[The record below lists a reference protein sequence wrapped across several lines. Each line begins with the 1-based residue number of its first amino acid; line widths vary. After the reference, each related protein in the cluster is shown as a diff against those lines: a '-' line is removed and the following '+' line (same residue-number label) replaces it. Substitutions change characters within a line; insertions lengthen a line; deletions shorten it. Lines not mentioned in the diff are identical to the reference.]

1 MPPPP
6 HTLKMPTNTAAP
18 SRVQYVYNNHASLA
32 ERTSNITIVH
42 VILLLLYNACAR
54 VHIIIVSGHSAGNA
68 AVCGQTYTI
77 GVISPTHPH
86 GAYIRINFGRGIGQV
101 FFSPTSDFLSFF
113 PFIFSVM
120 PIRYCATYY
129 RIMLLL
135 LGMYYSRRHIYLDN
149 KQ

>member
-1 MPPPP
+1 MPPP

-42 VILLLLYNACAR
+42 VILLLYNACAR

-68 AVCGQTYTI
+68 VACGQTYTI

-86 GAYIRINFGRGIGQV
+86 GAYIRVSFSWGMVQV
-101 FFSPTSDFLSFF
+101 FFTHSSFF
-113 PFIFSVM
+113 VIFSV
-120 PIRYCATYY
+120 IFVIIA
-129 RIMLLL
+129 
-135 LGMYYSRRHIYLDN
+135 RHIIE
-149 KQ
+149 